1 MNIEE
6 IIRIELEGISQTI
19 IQYTNDNFIKSY
31 AKQILS
37 IEYPSDKQLLEKLVS
52 YLVDWYSKKIDV
64 IESSDYVVSKDAH
77 YKSYEILKELK
88 EQLNNYN

>member
-37 IEYPSDKQLLEKLVS
+37 IEFPRDKQLLEKLVN
-52 YLVDWYSKKIDV
+52 YLVDWYSNNIDV

-77 YKSYEILKELK
+77 LKSFEILKNLK
-88 EQLNNYN
+88 EQLNKYN